1 MKTFGRVLVL
11 LATAAVAALFLVDD
25 SDQDLLFSRVKV
37 ATGVEEGLEDGQAMI
52 TRRVAVAESAGV
64 RSVPPGTVV
73 ELVEARGR
81 TALLRDEVGEFEAT
95 LDQFTTD
102 SAVAA
107 MIRSGE
113 IDPGQ

>member
-52 TRRVAVAESAGV
+52 TRRVAVAESAGAACHRGRWLSWSKLADGRPFSAM
-64 RSVPPGTVV
+64 RSVSLRRPWISSPRIPPS
-73 ELVEARGR
+73 L
-81 TALLRDEVGEFEAT
+81 
-95 LDQFTTD
+95 
-102 SAVAA
+102 
-107 MIRSGE
+107 
-113 IDPGQ
+113 P